1 MKLQPEELEQATF
14 VQECIKLGVLFFA
27 PINENKLSG
36 LLRSLKGGDKIL
48 FALNKTLSLL
58 GKRKGVNDVFV
69 YTPSKLLHF
78 EFKVGY
84 NKQSKEQKLFEKH
97 VSKFPYAEYHTVYS
111 WQEALKILK
120 ENL

>member
-36 LLRSLKGGDKIL
+36 LLRSIKGGDKIL
-48 FALNKTLSLL
+48 FALNKRLSLM
-58 GKRKGVNDVFV
+58 GKRAGVNDLFV
-69 YTPSKLLHF
+69 YTPKKLLHF

-97 VSKFPYAEYHTVYS
+97 VSKFPYAEYHVVYS